1 MLEVYL
7 VELRPN
13 LMMMMLT
20 QALTIDPF
28 DVSGYLNANNLTIS
42 HDVDNKKNKSNSR
55 TNFTIFF
62 LTIKM
67 IYYHWDTIKVMLV
80 IVLIK
85 MMLY

>member
-20 QALTIDPF
+20 QALTIDSF

-42 HDVDNKKNKSNSR
+42 HDVD
-55 TNFTIFF
+55 
-62 LTIKM
+62 
-67 IYYHWDTIKVMLV
+67 
-80 IVLIK
+80 LIRRIN
-85 MMLY
+85 LILEQILRYFS

>member
-42 HDVDNKKNKSNSR
+42 HDVD
-55 TNFTIFF
+55 
-62 LTIKM
+62 
-67 IYYHWDTIKVMLV
+67 
-80 IVLIK
+80 LIRRIN
-85 MMLY
+85 LILEQILRYFS

>member
-20 QALTIDPF
+20 QALTMDPF

-42 HDVDNKKNKSNSR
+42 HDVD
-55 TNFTIFF
+55 
-62 LTIKM
+62 
-67 IYYHWDTIKVMLV
+67 
-80 IVLIK
+80 LIRRIN
-85 MMLY
+85 LILEQILRYFPNY